1 MTLDADRWQRLE
13 ALFEQALA
21 QPADERAAWI
31 ANAASDDDALREELE
46 QLLAADSG
54 DSDIDIA
61 VAGAAHRLLRKPSG
75 SQETS
80 LQGRRFGPYRIVR
93 ELGRGGM
100 GRVYLAERDD
110 AQYAGQVA
118 IKLLPSTASA
128 GLQERFRTERQ
139 VQADLQHPG
148 IARLLDAG
156 TSEEGEAYL
165 VLEYVDGKPIDV
177 YCREHRLSVTAR
189 LQLVAELCDAVQF
202 AHRNLVVHRD
212 IKPSNVL
219 VTADGAPKL
228 LDFGIAKLI
237 DPDRANALA
246 LHQTAELSRILTLEA
261 ASPEQLRGEP
271 ATTATDVYA
280 LGALLYRLLTGR
292 GAHAAEATDPVT
304 LSRAILVSEPQRPSL
319 AVLAPLPGDR
329 DAGDRADNEQRADS
343 GNACALAESNEDA
356 IHLAAQ
362 LRTTPEKLSR
372 ALRGDL
378 DTILLK
384 ALRKEP
390 SRRYASAAELAD
402 DLGRHLQ
409 RRPVLARGDSASY
422 LLRRFLARHS
432 KAVATTAIA
441 VVAMIGLVGFY
452 TAELANERD
461 RAQREAQRAEAVSVF
476 LTDLFEGATPERNL
490 GELVSARELLD
501 LGAARIE
508 QELASEPAVQ
518 AELMRV
524 IGSAYAALGLVDPA
538 TDLLEQALAVR
549 ENLGGPADILLGDV
563 LYALGN
569 LRASQGRYEEGEEL
583 LSRTLATR
591 LALRGD
597 VHHDIVTTHLGF
609 AALHEGQLAFD
620 EAQTHVEAAAAV
632 LAALPSPDPEL
643 VISTRLWQAHLD
655 RRRGRLDQS
664 IAGYREAVAL
674 RTETFGADYPATLS
688 NRSSL
693 AQALT
698 DAARFGEAEEIHR
711 GVLEAR
717 RRVLPEGHPAVAITL
732 SSLATVLKL
741 QGRSAEAEPLE
752 AEALAIQRA
761 AHRDDHPQIAV
772 ALNNLANLR
781 HDLNDLDGAFALH
794 QESLAMNR
802 RLNGD
807 DHPILAHN
815 YTNLAALE
823 FERGNYTQALALY
836 RRTLALVRVGYG
848 DENPF
853 TSHTMHGIGNTL
865 LRLDRFEES
874 ETTFREALAL
884 SSRSPGPEHPQ
895 TANLQRDL
903 GIALARQGRCDDAED
918 LLRHALRLLDESMP
932 EDPWPVALTR
942 ASLGGCLVELGQHE
956 DGEPLLRTGYERLVE
971 LRGAEHALA
980 RLVRELWPEARRP
993 ME

>member
-1 MTLDADRWQRLE
+1 MTSDPDRWRRLE

-21 QPADERAAWI
+21 QPDSERTAWI
-31 ANAASDDDALREELE
+31 AKAADADAALRKELE
-46 QLLAADSG
+46 QLVAADAAHG
-54 DSDIDIA
+54 AVDRA
-61 VAGAAHRLLRKPSG
+61 VASAAHGLLGLQFDST
-75 SQETS
+75 ENS
-80 LQGRRFGPYRIVR
+80 LTGRHFGPYRIVR

-110 AQYAGQVA
+110 AQYRGQVA
-118 IKLLPSTASA
+118 IKLLPGSASA

-156 TSEEGEAYL
+156 TGEEGEAYL
-165 VLEYVDGKPIDV
+165 VLEYVDGQPIDV
-177 YCREHRLSVTAR
+177 YCREHRLSVAAR
-189 LQLVAELCDAVQF
+189 LRLVAELCDAVQF

-219 VTADGAPKL
+219 VTADGTPKL

-237 DPDRANALA
+237 DPYRANALA
-246 LHQTAELSRILTLEA
+246 LHQTAELSRILTLET

-292 GAHAAEATDPVT
+292 GAHSAEATDPVT
-304 LSRAILVSEPQRPSL
+304 LSRAILVNEPQRPSQ
-319 AVLAPLPGDR
+319 AVLAPPPANR
-329 DAGDRADNEQRADS
+329 DADAHAGNGDAGAPA
-343 GNACALAESNEDA
+343 GAGEDV
-356 IHLAAQ
+356 IHLAAE

-390 SRRYASAAELAD
+390 ARRYASAAELAD

-432 KAVATTAIA
+432 KAVAGTAAA
-441 VVAMIGLVGFY
+441 VVAMIALVGFY
-452 TAELANERD
+452 TAELASERD

-508 QELASEPAVQ
+508 LELASEPTVQ

-524 IGSAYAALGLVDPA
+524 IGSAYAALGLIDPA
-538 TDLLEQALAVR
+538 TDLLDQALAVR
-549 ENLGGPADILLGDV
+549 ENLGGPADRLLGDV

-569 LRASQGRYEEGEEL
+569 LRASQGRYEEGEAL
-583 LSRTLATR
+583 LSRTLAIR
-591 LALRGD
+591 LALRGE

-620 EAQTHVEAAAAV
+620 EAETHIEAAEAV

-643 VISTRLWQAHLD
+643 VISTRLWRAHLD
-655 RRRGRLDQS
+655 RRRGHLDQS
-664 IAGYREAVAL
+664 ITGYREALAL
-674 RTETFGADYPATLS
+674 RTEVFGADHPATLS
-688 NRSSL
+688 NSSSL

-698 DAARFGEAEEIHR
+698 DAARFAEAGEIHR

-717 RRVLPEGHPAVAITL
+717 RRVLPEGHPAIAITL

-741 QGRSAEAEPLE
+741 QGLPEEAEPLE

-761 AHRDDHPQIAV
+761 AHQDDHPQIAV

-807 DHPILAHN
+807 DHPVLAHN

-823 FERGNYTQALALY
+823 FERGHYTEALSLY
-836 RRTLALVRVGYG
+836 RRTLALARPAFG
-848 DENPF
+848 DESPF
-853 TSHTMHGIGNTL
+853 VSHTIHGIGNTL

-874 ETTFREALAL
+874 ETTLREALAL

-895 TANLQRDL
+895 TAQLQRDL
-903 GIALARQGRCDDAED
+903 GIALARQDRCDEAED
-918 LLRHALRLLDESMP
+918 LLRHALLRLDEAMP
-932 EDPWPVALTR
+932 GNPWQVALTR
-942 ASLGGCLVELGQHE
+942 ASLGGCLLELDQRQ
-956 DGEPLLRTGYERLVE
+956 DGEPLLWAGYERLVE
-971 LRGAEHALA
+971 LRGAEHTLA
-980 RLVRELWPEARRP
+980 RLVRTLWPEARRR